1 MRIVVFMIEEEKTT
15 IYKNK
20 TINKGKNIR
29 VSLISPNMS
38 MDETMT
44 KYINRIRTNIEKSVL
59 ARATSQTMKMID
71 PIIQIEFAA
80 VIVPFRLPEKFVNS
94 SDFKVAPT
102 WKWIPARDV

>member
-1 MRIVVFMIEEEKTT
+1 LHKKKRQYIKI
-15 IYKNK
+15 K

-29 VSLISPNMS
+29 VSLISPNIS
-38 MDETMT
+38 MDETIT

-80 VIVPFRLPEKFVNS
+80 VIVPFRLPEKFV
-94 SDFKVAPT
+94 
-102 WKWIPARDV
+102 